1 MNAHGH
7 YKSYRLHCSTSNFF
21 CIGQSTGRL
30 YMATSMNPQNYI
42 SGGFRILANYFWLD
56 SEVWKEL
63 CLFLHMYILH
73 ILFSSAL

>member
-1 MNAHGH
+1 MLMAITNPTG
-7 YKSYRLHCSTSNFF
+7 YTFLQVIFF

-42 SGGFRILANYFWLD
+42 SGGFRILANYFWLN